1 MKIIENRLDELKTL
15 INTTKF
21 QKNLKELKY
30 FFNQNIE
37 LLKKVSPRSSLLEE
51 MTLFQKTFS
60 EELQP
65 SEAFKGQKN

>member
-65 SEAFKGQKN
+65 SEAIKGQKN